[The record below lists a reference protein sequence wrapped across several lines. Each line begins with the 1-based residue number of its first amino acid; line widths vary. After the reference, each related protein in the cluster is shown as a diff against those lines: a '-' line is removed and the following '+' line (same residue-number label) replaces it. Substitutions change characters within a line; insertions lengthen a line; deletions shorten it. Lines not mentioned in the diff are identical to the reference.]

1 MASESNTEA
10 ADEAA
15 DEAVDGAAAAAA
27 VVAVAVDMVAVVIVG
42 LGLSTVGRDVGGG
55 TSSEHASGSDSG
67 MLRASAPVFLSVAAP
82 AFHPKE

>member
-42 LGLSTVGRDVGGG
+42 LGLSTVGRDVGGAQVLSMLVAV
-55 TSSEHASGSDSG
+55 TLVCCVQARLSS
-67 MLRASAPVFLSVAAP
+67 
-82 AFHPKE
+82 